1 MSESIKHECGI
12 VLLRLLKPLE
22 YYVEKYGTAFYG
34 LDKLYLLMQ
43 KQHNRGQ
50 DGAGI
55 ASVKFHA
62 KPGVQYFDRMR
73 SNSSTPI
80 RDCFTPIYEDI
91 QRFKDLYPD
100 KSKDIAWLKE
110 NLRFSSELLMGHLRY
125 GTYGKNCIDSV
136 HPFIIHNNWI
146 SRSIVVAGNFNLTNS
161 EELFDDLV
169 ALGQH
174 PVETSDTITVLE
186 IIGNYI
192 NKANDDLYKKYKEEG
207 LNKFD
212 ISRKIQKNMD
222 IRQILHGASQN
233 WDGGY
238 VFCGML
244 GHGDAFV
251 LRDPVGIRPAFYY
264 HGEDVIVVASERPA
278 IQTAFNLQTED
289 INELPP
295 GHAAIIKQ
303 NGSFY
308 IEQCKQPQEPPRQ
321 CSFER
326 IYFSRGSDRDIYKER
341 EHLGACLLEGVLKA
355 INNDLI
361 NTVFSYIPN
370 TALVAFNGMF
380 DALRDHCNVIK
391 KQKLL
396 KNRDCLTPELVD
408 KILAIMPR
416 FDQIAVKD
424 AKLRTFIT
432 EDNQRDDLVAHVYDI
447 TYGTVNKNV
456 DNLVVLDDS
465 IVRGTTLR
473 ESIVRMLDRL
483 NPKKIVIASSA
494 PQVRYPDCYGID
506 MSRLGDFIAFQAAIV
521 LLKETG
527 QEHIIENVY
536 CKAKEQENYPKE
548 KIVNYVREI
557 YEPFTAEQISA
568 KIAELIRPKEV
579 HAELEIVYNSIEN
592 LHKACPNH
600 TGDWY
605 FTGNYPTP
613 GGFKVLNR
621 SFIYYKE
628 NIKKRP
634 W

>member
-1 MSESIKHECGI
+1 MSERIKHECGI
-12 VLLRLLKPLE
+12 VLLRLLKPLD
-22 YYVEKYGTAFYG
+22 YYVEKYDTAFWG

-50 DGAGI
+50 DGSGI
-55 ASVKFHA
+55 AAVKFNA
-62 KPGVQYFDRMR
+62 KQGIQYFNRMR
-73 SNSSTPI
+73 SDSSTPI

-91 QRFKDLYPD
+91 QEVRRLYPE
-100 KSKDIAWLKE
+100 KLKDIVWLKE
-110 NLRFSSELLMGHLRY
+110 NLRFSSELFMGHLRY
-125 GTYGKNCIDSV
+125 GTFGKNGIESV

-146 SRSIVVAGNFNLTNS
+146 SRSIVVAGNFNLTNT
-161 EELFDDLV
+161 EELFDELV
-169 ALGQH
+169 SLGQH

-186 IIGNYI
+186 TIANYV

-207 LNKFD
+207 LSKFD

-222 IRQILHGASQN
+222 IQHILQGASKN

-244 GHGDAFV
+244 GHGDSFV

-264 HGEDVIVVASERPA
+264 QDDEVVVVASERPA

-289 INELPP
+289 VNELPP

-308 IEQCKQPQEPPRQ
+308 IEQCQQPQEPPQQ

-326 IYFSRGSDRDIYKER
+326 IYFSRGTDRDIYKER
-341 EHLGACLLEGVLKA
+341 EQLGACLLDKVLKA
-355 INNDLI
+355 IDNDLI

-391 KQKLL
+391 KEKIL
-396 KNRDCLTPELVD
+396 KNKDCLTPELVD

-456 DNLVVLDDS
+456 DNLVVL
-465 IVRGTTLR
+465 
-473 ESIVRMLDRL
+473 
-483 NPKKIVIASSA
+483 
-494 PQVRYPDCYGID
+494 
-506 MSRLGDFIAFQAAIV
+506 
-521 LLKETG
+521 
-527 QEHIIENVY
+527 
-536 CKAKEQENYPKE
+536 
-548 KIVNYVREI
+548 
-557 YEPFTAEQISA
+557 
-568 KIAELIRPKEV
+568 
-579 HAELEIVYNSIEN
+579 
-592 LHKACPNH
+592 
-600 TGDWY
+600 
-605 FTGNYPTP
+605 
-613 GGFKVLNR
+613 
-621 SFIYYKE
+621 
-628 NIKKRP
+628 
-634 W
+634 

>member
-1 MSESIKHECGI
+1 MSENIKHECGI
-12 VLLRLLKPLE
+12 VLLRLLQPLD
-22 YYVEKYGTAFYG
+22 YYVEKYGTAFWG

-50 DGAGI
+50 DGSGI
-55 ASVKFHA
+55 AAVKFNA
-62 KPGVQYFDRMR
+62 KQGIQYFNRMR

-80 RDCFTPIYEDI
+80 RDCFTPIYEEI
-91 QRFKDLYPD
+91 QEAVKNYPERL
-100 KSKDIAWLKE
+100 KDITWLKE
-110 NLRFSSELLMGHLRY
+110 NIPFASELFMGHLRY
-125 GTYGKNCIDSV
+125 GTFGKNGIESV

-146 SRSIVVAGNFNLTNS
+146 SRSIVVAGNFNLTNT
-161 EELFDDLV
+161 EELFDELV
-169 ALGQH
+169 ALGQC

-186 IIGNYI
+186 TIANYV
-192 NKANDDLYKKYKEEG
+192 NKANDDLYKEYKEEG

-212 ISRKIQKNMD
+212 ISRKIQKNMN
-222 IRQILHGASQN
+222 IRQILQGASAN

-264 HGEDVIVVASERPA
+264 QDDEVIVLASERPA

-289 INELPP
+289 VNELPP
-295 GHAAIIKQ
+295 GQAAIIKQ

-308 IEQCKQPQEPPRQ
+308 IESCGKPQDSPKQ

-326 IYFSRGSDRDIYKER
+326 IYFSRGTDRDIYRER
-341 EHLGACLLEGVLKA
+341 ECLGAYLLDSVLKS
-355 INNDLI
+355 IDNDLI

-380 DALRDHCNVIK
+380 DALRDHCNEIK
-391 KQKLL
+391 KGKIL
-396 KNRDCLTPELVD
+396 KNRDCLTPELLD

-473 ESIVRMLDRL
+473 ESIIRMLDRL

-494 PQVRYPDCYGID
+494 PQIRYPDCYGID
-506 MSRLGDFIAFQAAIV
+506 MSRLGEFIAFQAAIA
-521 LLKETG
+521 LLEDRG
-527 QEHIIENVY
+527 LEDIIEDVY
-536 CKAKEQENYPKE
+536 RKSKEQEHYPKE
-548 KIVNYVREI
+548 KIINYVREI
-557 YEPFTAEQISA
+557 YAPFTAEEISK
-568 KIAELIRPKEV
+568 KIAELVRPKSI

-592 LHKACPNH
+592 LHKACPKH

-613 GGFKVLNR
+613 GGYKVLNR

-628 NIKKRP
+628 KKKERP